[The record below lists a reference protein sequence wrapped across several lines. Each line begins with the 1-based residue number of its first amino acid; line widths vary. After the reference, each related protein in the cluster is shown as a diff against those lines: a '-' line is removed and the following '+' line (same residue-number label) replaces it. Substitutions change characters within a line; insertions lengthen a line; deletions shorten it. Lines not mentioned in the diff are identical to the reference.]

1 MILHRDQYYR
11 WIQKQGVGLKDKVAS
26 SPDSY
31 ISYLNSVSKLLGKD
45 ISPVILSKE
54 EDVMNIAR
62 DIEGLQAPGTVRNYK
77 SAMRQYVAMVREC
90 KELAPPAA
98 SAESA
103 ADRLSETSKPPG
115 SGATEHN
122 LYSSYREALLE
133 HLFSGEVM
141 RHLWLRG
148 NIRIEALKPQVDD
161 AGYDLVLEANGVVR
175 HVQLKSSHT
184 GSSTGDVKV
193 SIHLAK
199 KPSGCVIWVWF
210 DPQTLRLGPF
220 LWFGGEP
227 GVPLP
232 QLSTFKVAKHAKG
245 NAKGVKLERPNVR
258 VIPKSRFE
266 PIGRID
272 ELVLKLFGPPR
283 VDSRT

>member
-1 MILHRDQYYR
+1 M
-11 WIQKQGVGLKDKVAS
+11 K
-26 SPDSY
+26 
-31 ISYLNSVSKLLGKD
+31 
-45 ISPVILSKE
+45 
-54 EDVMNIAR
+54 
-62 DIEGLQAPGTVRNYK
+62 
-77 SAMRQYVAMVREC
+77 YV
-90 KELAPPAA
+90 
-98 SAESA
+98 
-103 ADRLSETSKPPG
+103 

-133 HLFSGEVM
+133 HLLSGEAM

-148 NIRIEALKPQVDD
+148 NIRIETLKPQVDD
-161 AGYDLVLEANGVVR
+161 TGYDLVLEANGVVR

-220 LWFGGEP
+220 LWFGGQP

-232 QLSTFKVAKHAKG
+232 ELSTFKVARHAKR
-245 NAKGVKLERPNVR
+245 NAKGVKHERPNVR

-266 PIGRID
+266 PIATID

-283 VDSRT
+283 EDNSLN